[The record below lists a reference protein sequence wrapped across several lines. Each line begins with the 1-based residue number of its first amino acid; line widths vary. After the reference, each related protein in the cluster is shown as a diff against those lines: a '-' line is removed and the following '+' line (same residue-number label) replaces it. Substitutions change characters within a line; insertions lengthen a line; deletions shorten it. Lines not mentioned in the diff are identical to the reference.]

1 MPHAGPCIPV
11 LDDKAKDALLCPAHA
26 CIGNILA
33 LWFYIFFS
41 LSLPPHFH
49 SLSLQNH
56 LLQSELELSK
66 YDRVLVYWRTC
77 CLPPTA
83 AGGVLS
89 IMGLLQVVDVSYYLQ
104 YYSLPVLTALLT
116 PIVKI
121 ILSLKAVYFPR

>member
-1 MPHAGPCIPV
+1 MV
-11 LDDKAKDALLCPAHA
+11 LH
-26 CIGNILA
+26 
-33 LWFYIFFS
+33 FS
-41 LSLPPHFH
+41 LSLSPSPSLPPRFH

-66 YDRVLVYWRTC
+66 YDRVLVYWRTR